1 MLLQKLKI
9 TLQYTLHMKWLII
22 TSCEMPL
29 FVWTRPGTLSA
40 GNYLRQ
46 VKQVFLSVTFEEDI
60 DFFADRHSPL
70 CLEECAHWVII
81 WMSNIWL
88 EIYWITLWKGTFSSV
103 SIDSHAHVIAVRL
116 CFASS
121 DTFYSKVQRQDFS
134 MCCYMGE
141 VIVPWKIIRRTVF
154 CLSLWLVLSLT
165 SW

>member
-9 TLQYTLHMKWLII
+9 TTYTIYTLHMEWLI
-22 TSCEMPL
+22 TNCEMAL
-29 FVWTRPGTLSA
+29 FVLTRPGTLSA

-88 EIYWITLWKGTFSSV
+88 EMYWITLWKGTFSSD
-103 SIDSHAHVIAVRL
+103 SIDYYAHLIEVRL
-116 CFASS
+116 CFASTLLLS
-121 DTFYSKVQRQDFS
+121 QFQVKD
-134 MCCYMGE
+134 
-141 VIVPWKIIRRTVF
+141 KIFQCAPTWVRL
-154 CLSLWLVLSLT
+154 LSPEKS
-165 SW
+165 